1 MRLFFALWPPEDLQG
16 RLASWARDAAGRGRA
31 MRRENIHLTL
41 AFLGATDSALL
52 SLLDECART
61 VRFAP
66 LPLTLDRVGY
76 WKHNRIIWCG
86 PEDEPQVLTALVA
99 DLRAA
104 LDRAGISYDPK
115 PFASHLTL
123 VRKSGGLD
131 AAPRRAGFRV
141 SG

>member
-1 MRLFFALWPPEDLQG
+1 MRL
-16 RLASWARDAAGRGRA
+16 
-31 MRRENIHLTL
+31 
-41 AFLGATDSALL
+41 
-52 SLLDECART
+52 
-61 VRFAP
+61 AP
-66 LPLTLDRVGY
+66 LTLTLDRVGY

-104 LDRAGISYDPK
+104 LDRAGISYDTK

-131 AAPRRAGFRV
+131 AAPRWMPLEWKVRDFALVRSMPWYLSALV
-141 SG
+141 SAHESGMPESSQPPR